1 MNDIILC
8 ICNHLKDIDK
18 LYLLSTKTDFH
29 RLKVYT
35 FFERKVF
42 AWLVR
47 KLFYYDSFLRV
58 VGDGSY
64 EIPKYAKH
72 ITFTD
77 HISGSLLWPSTVKSL
92 RLYSHVK
99 VAGIIILPP
108 NIKRLS
114 LCYDNHDIN
123 DFSLGHVEHITYH
136 YFDRKYI
143 EELNIP
149 AHITSLK
156 LYHYPEKQFKKLI
169 PPTVTRLC
177 LDDWNGFGG
186 YHKIVPDTV
195 THLKIYVCHLGLEL
209 CHIPIGVTHFLLIDD
224 YNSVDQM
231 TDTHLQNIPQKL
243 VEFVILDKKRNVFM
257 NIRRN

>member
-42 AWLVR
+42 AWLVH
-47 KLFYYDSFLRV
+47 KLFYYDNFQRIINN
-58 VGDGSY
+58 DNY

-77 HISGSLLWPSTVKSL
+77 HVSESSLWPDSVKSL
-92 RLYSHVK
+92 RLCSYVK
-99 VAGIIILPP
+99 VTGIIMLPP

-136 YFDRKYI
+136 YSDRKYI
-143 EELNIP
+143 EGLNIP

-156 LYHYPEKQFKKLI
+156 LYHHPERHFKILI

-195 THLKIYVCHLGLEL
+195 THLKIYASHWGLEL
-209 CHIPIGVTHFLLIDD
+209 CHIPDGVTHFLLVDD
-224 YNSVDQM
+224 YNSVDEM
-231 TDTHLQNIPQKL
+231 TDAHLQNIPQKL